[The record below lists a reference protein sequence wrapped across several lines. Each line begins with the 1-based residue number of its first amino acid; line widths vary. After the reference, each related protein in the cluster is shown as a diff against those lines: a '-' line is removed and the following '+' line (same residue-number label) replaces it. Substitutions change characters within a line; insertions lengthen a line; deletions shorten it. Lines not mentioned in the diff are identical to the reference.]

1 MKEAE
6 NYLAV
11 SLFFSTFAPEHLIRT
26 KMEEMLTFQDLM
38 QAKED
43 GLVVQT
49 ERELRE
55 EQFRVTESEIERR
68 LQMYERYYGKFVSQE
83 ERNDYYV
90 YIDRKIRGKNVNMG
104 VYPEQIRDKMR
115 QVRALIGE
123 LSEMGVNDDTLMDLL
138 RPQRHISRIYITSD
152 YRIFLPDFNDME
164 VSLTPLPRAVFILF
178 LRHPEGIV
186 FKEIG
191 DYFLELLQIYRI
203 IMGKRFNELRARQSL
218 ATLCD
223 PLKNSLNE
231 KCSRIREKFFEV
243 LSPDAAPLYC
253 IDGVRSQPKRINIP
267 TALIN
272 WEAKYE

>member
-26 KMEEMLTFQDLM
+26 EMEEMPTFQDLM